1 MSFEDYCATHN
12 INVMYF
18 NFTSK
23 IRGLCTV
30 KDGEYLIAINPCFGS
45 DSQRRTFEHELIHI
59 FENHLGCC
67 NSGDCESAVNQLL
80 NNERFSVQIKN
91 TF

>member
-1 MSFEDYCATHN
+1 MSFEDYCAIHN
-12 INVMYF
+12 INVIYF

-30 KDGEYLIAINPCFGS
+30 EDGEYLIAINPRFGS

-59 FENHLGCC
+59 LESHLGSCT
-67 NSGDCESAVNQLL
+67 SGECEAAVNRLL
-80 NNERFSVQIKN
+80 NSKRYAYQCY
-91 TF
+91 